1 MSSYMTLPSG
11 APSCH
16 HCSWELQSSKSYTRT
31 GQVLLYKPE
40 SELYKGS
47 MQTEDNHAWLNC
59 PSLNVCSKQRFY
71 CQLAACLRSK
81 WIALQQR
88 AKDYME
94 TDRKPNSVRSLLTDS
109 VSHSLLRKL

>member
-1 MSSYMTLPSG
+1 MYACMTAVPG

-16 HCSWELQSSKSYTRT
+16 HCSWELQSSESYTRT

-47 MQTEDNHAWLNC
+47 MQTEDHAWLNC

-88 AKDYME
+88 AKYYME
-94 TDRKPNSVRSLLTDS
+94 TDGKPNSGRSLLTDS